1 MVNQSSSREEKASH
15 THTQGKNDAVQWN
28 STIALHKYFVVYIYI
43 FFRDVSYDLL
53 HLQRVP
59 CRNWTYYLIQLALSW
74 KPAVMTCPGDTV
86 SDRIWSHS
94 ITHHKRLIIK
104 QAPRFG
110 ELHFTLPSFPGQSQV
125 WLVYFF
131 WRGHRHYTHLTDHPR
146 QSPGC
151 SGRIVRT
158 GA

>member
-1 MVNQSSSREEKASH
+1 MKKKPH
-15 THTQGKNDAVQWN
+15 THTHRERTMPYNEIQQ
-28 STIALHKYFVVYIYI
+28 LHEYFVVFLETFHMIY
-43 FFRDVSYDLL
+43 S
-53 HLQRVP
+53 
-59 CRNWTYYLIQLALSW
+59 TYSGWLAATEPIICIALIQLALSW

-125 WLVYFF
+125 WLIYF
-131 WRGHRHYTHLTDHPR
+131 LTWGSSRCSLNWP
-146 QSPGC
+146 STPKPGLQWSHC
-151 SGRIVRT
+151 EDWGVK
-158 GA
+158 AFKFYPW